1 MLSRKI
7 KNYRWIILALLVSA
21 TTINY
26 LDRQIL
32 GLLKPTLEVE
42 FTWSETD
49 FAFLVMAFTGA
60 YAIGLISWGWF
71 IDRIGT
77 KPGYIISVAAW
88 SIMGMLHA
96 VARSVTGFGL
106 ARIGLGLT
114 ESGNVPA
121 GMKTIAEWFPRKE
134 RALATGLFNS
144 GTSVGIIL
152 ALIIVPWILSTY
164 GWHEVFIITGSIGF
178 IWLLVWIYVYDVPSK
193 HKRLSE
199 EEYNYIHEGQKLDPE
214 AEVEVVKIKWIKLF
228 TFPQTWAFITGKI
241 LLDPIYWFFM
251 FWLPSYFASTF
262 KLNMANLSPELM
274 IIYIM
279 TIAGSIGGGYFSS
292 WLIKRGW
299 PTLKARKTALF
310 IFAIME
316 LTVLSAQ
323 FATNAWMVVGILSFT
338 LAVHQAWS
346 TNVFTLV
353 VDLFPKQAVSS
364 VTGIG
369 AMSGAVGGMLFPLL
383 VGYILDSYKTAG
395 NLVGGYNLL
404 FIICGLTYLVAW
416 FIIHLL
422 TRKSDIV
429 SLNELVESKN

>member
-1 MLSRKI
+1 MSGRKI

-32 GLLKPTLEVE
+32 GLLKPTLEIE

-60 YAIGLISWGWF
+60 YAVGLISWGWF

-96 VARSVTGFGL
+96 AARSVTGFGL

-114 ESGNVPA
+114 EAGNVPA
-121 GMKTIAEWFPRKE
+121 GMKTIAEWFPKKE
-134 RALATGLFNS
+134 RALATGLFNA
-144 GTSVGIIL
+144 GTSFGIII
-152 ALIIVPWILSTY
+152 ALLIVPLILSNY
-164 GWHEVFIITGSIGF
+164 GWHEVFIITGSVGF
-178 IWLLVWIYVYDVPSK
+178 IWLLVWIFVYDVPSK
-193 HKRLSE
+193 HKRLTA
-199 EEYNYIHEGQKLDPE
+199 EEYNYIHDGQKLDT
-214 AEVEVVKIKWIKLF
+214 EVQEEVVKIKWFKLF
-228 TFPQTWAFITGKI
+228 SYPQTWAFITGKI

-262 KLNMANLSPELM
+262 KLNMSNLSPELM
-274 IIYIM
+274 IIYTM
-279 TIAGSIGGGYFSS
+279 TVLGSVGGGYFSS
-292 WLIKRGW
+292 LLIKRGW
-299 PTLKARKTALF
+299 PTLKARKTALL
-310 IFAIME
+310 IFAVLE

-323 FATNAWMVVGILSFT
+323 YATNAWMVVGILSFT
-338 LAVHQAWS
+338 LAIHQAWS
-346 TNVFTLV
+346 TNIFTLV

-369 AMSGAVGGMLFPLL
+369 AMSGAVGGMLFPLF
-383 VGYILDSYKTAG
+383 VGYILDSYKSAG
-395 NLVGGYNLL
+395 NLIGGYNLL
-404 FIICGLTYLVAW
+404 FIICGLTYLFAW
-416 FIIHLL
+416 SIIHLL
-422 TRKSDIV
+422 TRKSGTV
-429 SLNELVESKN
+429 SLQELVK

>member
-1 MLSRKI
+1 MSGRKI
-7 KNYRWIILALLVSA
+7 KNYRWLILTLLVSA

-32 GLLKPTLEVE
+32 GLLKPNLEVE

-60 YAIGLISWGWF
+60 YAVGLISWGWF

-96 VARSVTGFGL
+96 AARSVTGFGL

-114 ESGNVPA
+114 EAGNVPA

-134 RALATGLFNS
+134 RALATGLFNA
-144 GTSVGIIL
+144 GTSFGIII
-152 ALIIVPWILSTY
+152 ALLIVPWILSSY
-164 GWHEVFIITGSIGF
+164 GWHEVFIITGSVGF

-193 HKRLSE
+193 HKRLTE
-199 EEYNYIHEGQKLDPE
+199 EEYNYIHDGQKLDSDS
-214 AEVEVVKIKWIKLF
+214 EVEVVKIKWFKLF
-228 TFPQTWAFITGKI
+228 TYPQTWAFITGKI

-262 KLNMANLSPELM
+262 KLNMSNLSPELM
-274 IIYIM
+274 IIYTM
-279 TIAGSIGGGYFSS
+279 TVLGSVGGGYFSS

-323 FATNAWMVVGILSFT
+323 YASNAWMVVGILSFT
-338 LAVHQAWS
+338 LAIHQAWS
-346 TNVFTLV
+346 TNIFTLV

-369 AMSGAVGGMLFPLL
+369 AMSGAVGGMLFPLF
-383 VGYILDSYKTAG
+383 VGYILDSYKSAG
-395 NLVGGYNLL
+395 NLIGGYNLL
-404 FIICGLTYLVAW
+404 FIICGLTYLFAW
-416 FIIHLL
+416 TIIHLL
-422 TRKSDIV
+422 TRKSDTV
-429 SLNELVESKN
+429 SLQELVE